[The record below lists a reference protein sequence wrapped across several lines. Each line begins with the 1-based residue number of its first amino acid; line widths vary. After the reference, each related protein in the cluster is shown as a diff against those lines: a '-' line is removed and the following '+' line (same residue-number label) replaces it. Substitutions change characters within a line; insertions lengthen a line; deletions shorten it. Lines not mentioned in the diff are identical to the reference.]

1 MEKAS
6 HCIRPLRTAGSIIK
20 YAKSHMHFYPV
31 CLFFRHCNGKLAFGG
46 FWCAVFCSATRISVC
61 CPKAGKAGQDR
72 GMVMQLWERDF

>member
-31 CLFFRHCNGKLAFGG
+31 CLFFGIVMESWLLGAFGVL
-46 FWCAVFCSATRISVC
+46 FFVPLLVYLSAVRKLEKQGRTEE
-61 CPKAGKAGQDR
+61 
-72 GMVMQLWERDF
+72 W

>member
-46 FWCAVFCSATRISVC
+46 FWCAVFVPLLVYLSAVRKLEKQGRTEE
-61 CPKAGKAGQDR
+61 
-72 GMVMQLWERDF
+72 W